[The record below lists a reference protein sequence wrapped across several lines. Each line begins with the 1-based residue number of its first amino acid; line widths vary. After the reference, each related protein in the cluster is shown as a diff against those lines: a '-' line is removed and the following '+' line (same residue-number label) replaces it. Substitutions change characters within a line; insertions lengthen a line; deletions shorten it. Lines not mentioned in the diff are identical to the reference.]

1 MNPYEKRRGMGQL
14 QMPTTNPDQV
24 PNDNTKVFEAMETTD
39 KPIQASNAA
48 VPRPTQVAFPP
59 HLFIPQNAESI
70 DIRKVMNIP
79 AATSDYEILSF
90 TAPEGAVTRFIQ
102 YGVFNDGLLAAD
114 YRFLPVIDGSRIF
127 RYHGDP
133 TDNYRIALGLGPD
146 LSETA
151 MIGCQL
157 MLYPG
162 QTVKWL
168 VTNSSAVDTAMG
180 VRMKGYLDTS
190 QRLVP
195 TRFG

>member
-1 MNPYEKRRGMGQL
+1 MQHGF
-14 QMPTTNPDQV
+14 QMPTANPDQ
-24 PNDNTKVFEAMETTD
+24 PRTDNQLVFEAMQTTD
-39 KPIQASNAA
+39 KPVQATTKS
-48 VPRPTQVAFPP
+48 VPRPTDVAFPP
-59 HLFIPQNAESI
+59 HLFIPENAESI

-79 AATSDYEILSF
+79 LGTSDYEILSF
-90 TAPEGAVTRFIQ
+90 TAPQGAVTRFIK
-102 YGVFNDGLLAAD
+102 YGVFNDGLLASD

-133 TDNYRIALGLGPD
+133 TDNYRISLGLGPD

-162 QTVKWL
+162 QTVRWL
-168 VTNSSAVDTAMG
+168 VTNASAVDTAMG
-180 VRMKGYLDTS
+180 VRMVGYLDTS